1 MATWIIQVPRE
12 QYTSLQIG
20 DFICYIDT
28 YTSVNYEST
37 ATVDSDGNYSQT
49 PDSTLP
55 FFTVGQ
61 GGTLQKLGTLS
72 AINNTTSL
80 DDGTETT
87 TLTMQ
92 TNVLNYSTILPE
104 VGSFAF
110 FVKDDEANI
119 ASLLG
124 YFAKVQLKNNSKEK
138 AELFTISAEI
148 NESSK

>member
-1 MATWIIQVPRE
+1 M
-12 QYTSLQIG
+12 
-20 DFICYIDT
+20 
-28 YTSVNYEST
+28 
-37 ATVDSDGNYSQT
+37 
-49 PDSTLP
+49 P